1 MRIKALFEF
10 DGSRYSGWQIQP
22 NAITVQGEIEK
33 ALSILCNRQIQIVGA
48 GRTDAGVHAK
58 NMPVHFDIEEIEFPR
73 VKNGLNRMLPNDIAC
88 HSAREVNEDFHA
100 RFDAI
105 SRSYNYCIGK
115 GRHPLRSRF
124 EYQHKIDSL
133 DITNMQLAVKYS
145 LGNNNWRGFAREG
158 GGNKTWDI
166 NVLDALV
173 IPTENGWIFTIRA
186 NRFLRGV
193 VRIWSGT
200 ILQIGFNRI
209 PPETIKTILDTTD
222 KKYAGASLPAC
233 GLTLT
238 EVTYPD
244 EIL

>member
-1 MRIKALFEF
+1 LRIKALFEF

-33 ALSILCNRQIQIVGA
+33 SLSILCNRQIKITGA
-48 GRTDAGVHAK
+48 GRTDTGVHAK
-58 NMPVHFDIEEIEFPR
+58 SMPVHCDIEEIEFLR
-73 VKNGLNRMLPNDIAC
+73 IKNGLNRMLPNDIAC
-88 HSAREVNEDFHA
+88 QLVEQVSESFHA

-105 SRSYNYCIGK
+105 SRSYTYCVGK
-115 GRHPLRSRF
+115 GSHPLRGRF
-124 EYQHKIDSL
+124 EYQHKISSL
-133 DITNMQLAVKYS
+133 NLKNMQLAAKYS
-145 LGNNNWRGFAREG
+145 LGLNNWRGFAREG
-158 GGNKTWDI
+158 GGNSTWDI

-173 IPTENGWIFTIRA
+173 SPTEHGWVFTIKA

-200 ILQIGFNRI
+200 ILQIGFDRI
-209 PPETIKTILDTTD
+209 PPEIIKTILDTTD

-238 EVTYPD
+238 EVKYPD
-244 EIL
+244 EIF